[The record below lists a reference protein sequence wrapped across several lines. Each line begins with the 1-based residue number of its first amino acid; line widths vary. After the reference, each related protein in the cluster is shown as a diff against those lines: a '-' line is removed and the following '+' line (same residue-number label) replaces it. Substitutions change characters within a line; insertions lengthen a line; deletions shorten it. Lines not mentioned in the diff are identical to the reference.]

1 MRRATQLRFLTGA
14 ACALAVVIPV
24 GCGGEEP
31 THVVEGEPLELGGLA
46 YKVALTRF
54 LNANDVEDSEY
65 LEGLPVTP
73 PKGKAYLGVFMEID
87 NETDQPKRVPQAD
100 DMEVVDTS
108 GQTAEPTELESIFSL
123 PFGATIPPDDRVP
136 DVESAA
142 ANGPAQGSLILFVID
157 RSVNEN
163 RPLELDITN
172 GGKKG
177 SIELDL

>member
-1 MRRATQLRFLTGA
+1 
-14 ACALAVVIPV
+14 
-24 GCGGEEP
+24 
-31 THVVEGEPLELGGLA
+31 
-46 YKVALTRF
+46 
-54 LNANDVEDSEY
+54 
-65 LEGLPVTP
+65 
-73 PKGKAYLGVFMEID
+73 MEID